1 MEIENN
7 HLSILARQAKGA
19 ATQREGTPEGAAGQ
33 TAGPSRASDS
43 VSLTP
48 AAQLLRD
55 VESRVAA
62 QPVVD
67 SQRVSAMREAL
78 ADGSFNIDPA
88 RIAERMMGMEQ
99 ALARLH

>member
-7 HLSILARQAKGA
+7 HLSILARQTNGA
-19 ATQREGTPEGAAGQ
+19 AAPSGAEKEARAGQ
-33 TAGPSRASDS
+33 AGQSPAGDS

-55 VESRVAA
+55 AGARAA
-62 QPVVD
+62 DAPVVD
-67 SQRVSAMREAL
+67 AQRVDAVRESIAN
-78 ADGSFNIDPA
+78 GSFSIDPA
-88 RIAERMMGMEQ
+88 RIADRMMGMEQ

>member
-7 HLSILARQAKGA
+7 HLSLLAQQANGTAKA
-19 ATQREGTPEGAAGQ
+19 RETAPEAGTGQ
-33 TAGPSRASDS
+33 QADPGKVSDS

-55 VESRVAA
+55 AESRVADE
-62 QPVVD
+62 PVVNT
-67 SQRVSAMREAL
+67 QRVGAVRESI

-88 RIAERMMGMEQ
+88 RIAHRMMGMEQ
-99 ALARLH
+99 ALARLQ

>member
-7 HLSILARQAKGA
+7 HLSILARQTNGA
-19 ATQREGTPEGAAGQ
+19 AATSGSEKEARAGQ
-33 TAGPSRASDS
+33 AGPGPAGDS

-55 VESRVAA
+55 AEARAA
-62 QPVVD
+62 DAPVVD
-67 SQRVSAMREAL
+67 AQRVDAVRESIAN
-78 ADGSFNIDPA
+78 GSFTIDPA
-88 RIAERMMGMEQ
+88 RIADRIMGMEQ